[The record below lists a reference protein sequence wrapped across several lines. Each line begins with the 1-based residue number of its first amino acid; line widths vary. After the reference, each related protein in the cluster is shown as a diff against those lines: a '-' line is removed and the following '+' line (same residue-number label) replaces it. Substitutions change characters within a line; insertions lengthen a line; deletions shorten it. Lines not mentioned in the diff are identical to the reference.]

1 MRHYHHLQALPLKH
15 ISLQDN
21 NPKGISYKEF
31 EAHVKSHKQ
40 ALEKTKPKDVVCF
53 TGAHTTIVSKN
64 MTLSLEDACNG
75 KAS

>member
-1 MRHYHHLQALPLKH
+1 M
-15 ISLQDN
+15 
-21 NPKGISYKEF
+21 
-31 EAHVKSHKQ
+31 KSHKQ